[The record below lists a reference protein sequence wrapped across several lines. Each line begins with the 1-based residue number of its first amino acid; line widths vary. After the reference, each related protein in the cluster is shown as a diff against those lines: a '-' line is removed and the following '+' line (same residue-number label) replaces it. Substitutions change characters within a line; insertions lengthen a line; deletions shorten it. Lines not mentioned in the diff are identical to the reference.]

1 MEVHRSEDRCQPW
14 RVDRQ
19 EGVGRIVVASRDIE
33 PWELVMK
40 DTALAVVMESDHTCV
55 LCGDMLPGMH
65 LFLSKDLFVICIYSQ
80 RLLSM
85 NIC

>member
-40 DTALAVVMESDHTCV
+40 DTALAVVMESDRTCV
-55 LCGDMLPGMH
+55 SCGDMLEGMH
-65 LFLSKDLFVICIYSQ
+65 LFLIKIHFLYVSIVKDFY
-80 RLLSM
+80 R
-85 NIC
+85 